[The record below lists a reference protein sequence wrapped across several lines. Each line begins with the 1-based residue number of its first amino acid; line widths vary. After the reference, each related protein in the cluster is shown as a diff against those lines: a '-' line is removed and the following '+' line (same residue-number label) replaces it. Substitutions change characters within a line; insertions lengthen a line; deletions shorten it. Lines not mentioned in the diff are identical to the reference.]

1 MYNNESRYLKKWLLK
16 LSVID
21 MRIHEV
27 DKLDRKILLI
37 LQEDSR
43 KSYLEMAR
51 QLKLSETAVRS
62 RVKKLVENGVI
73 KKFTTI
79 VDWEKVGKTTQAVI
93 CLNIGGEMG
102 PVVGSQLVDISEIT
116 DIYTV
121 TGDIDL
127 ILKVI
132 CDDTN
137 HLERIIEKLRSYD
150 FIERT
155 ITYVVLRR
163 VKENNGVA
171 L

>member
-1 MYNNESRYLKKWLLK
+1 
-16 LSVID
+16 
-21 MRIHEV
+21 MRRHEV
-27 DKLDRKILLI
+27 DKLDKKLVSI

-62 RVKKLVENGVI
+62 RVKKLIENGVI

-79 VDWEKVGKTTQAVI
+79 VDWEKVGKTTQAFI

-102 PVVGSQLVDISEIT
+102 PVVGSKLVGISEIT

-132 CDDTN
+132 CDNTS
-137 HLERIIEKLRSYD
+137 HLERVIEKLRSYD
-150 FIERT
+150 FTDRT
-155 ITYVVLRR
+155 ITYVVLRK
-163 VKENNGVA
+163 VKENSGIA